1 MHLPHTR
8 RETGSRSTSETII
21 RGTDPISSTNL
32 PLPNS
37 FHTTRRNETHRLNNR
52 RGAEVETENGDRQG
66 SASQTLSDLAAAAS
80 NRLMAENA
88 AENAAARQTT
98 RSILSSDS
106 QNFEYTYPN
115 RHDLLG
121 ALRTSRDPFFGTSF
135 SAAVSRTEVDVTAS
149 PGSSIRQSQMHH
161 LRDLY
166 QDPRSPSILP
176 SDLDGILEVRRIDES
191 LEDRNRLRDYNSSF
205 SHSPES
211 SFIEVNGTTGNI
223 LPIRITIVY
232 LIANNVISAP
242 GEITNQYFMSH
253 PYFH

>member
-8 RETGSRSTSETII
+8 RETGSRSTSETTI
-21 RGTDPISSTNL
+21 RGTYPISSTNQTL
-32 PLPNS
+32 SNS
-37 FHTTRRNETHRLNNR
+37 FHTTRRNETDRLNNR
-52 RGAEVETENGDRQG
+52 RGTEVETDNGDRQG

-121 ALRTSRDPFFGTSF
+121 ALRTSRDPFFGTSI

-149 PGSSIRQSQMHH
+149 TASPGSNNHWATSEEMEAIRQSQMHH

-211 SFIEVNGTTGNI
+211 SFIEVNGTTGKI
-223 LPIRITIVY
+223 WRIRVTSV
-232 LIANNVISAP
+232 
-242 GEITNQYFMSH
+242 
-253 PYFH
+253 